1 MPSITLGDI
10 EIDFPY
16 TPYECQKNYM
26 QAVIDALNEKKHAI
40 LESPT
45 GTGKTL
51 CLLCASLG
59 WLEYFL
65 AQQQLRRI
73 DQSWEASKQVDQVL
87 SVGKFD
93 APLIIFSSRTHAQL
107 NQAVQAFKDTVYSS
121 HKIGVLGSRDQLC
134 LLPEVASLE
143 SNPAKVYQC
152 RLRVSTPG
160 RDKLLASMRTSKISD
175 IEDLCKFGRDN
186 RACAY
191 YLSREVKADA
201 EILFMP
207 YNYLLDVKIR
217 SLYGIELTNAIVIF
231 DEAHNIEQVCED
243 AASAT
248 LTSTF
253 LASAIEE
260 LRVMGEYIFN
270 LTSVNEG
277 GLDELEGV
285 EGFPGQNFAG
295 GIKNQFDL
303 TEPSNNAAQ
312 SIGLSSLLTL
322 KGQLLEL
329 ERILDGLGETAS
341 DAGTIRPGEYIFEFL
356 GQAGITP
363 GNQAQTQEL
372 IDQVIGASISMD
384 IAKFKRGRGLSHV
397 AEFLQKVFSD
407 KSTGN
412 SLSLLSRQR
421 SASCFRVHIKVEP
434 PMAQLFRENAAAA
447 TADVWGNN
455 PIRIGDE
462 GGGSTKQ
469 TKNVCLSYWCLTPGK
484 AMHELL
490 SLNVRNIILTS
501 GTLYPISSLQAE
513 LDLHSAIVLQ
523 NPHVINHDQIQVCVL
538 PKAPDNGMLNSSY
551 EYRGNAS
558 YHKSL
563 GLTLVNL
570 FRIVPGG
577 VLIFFP
583 SYALMKSCIQSWQ
596 NCDIYGRLV
605 DAKKTFIEPRDKNQF
620 QQITTGYVEAASS
633 GGGSALFAV
642 MRGKVSEGLDLTD
655 HTSRAV
661 FIVGI
666 AYPPREDPRIKIKM
680 AFLDEQC
687 FQKQQEKSVGKKI
700 EMPTGRQ
707 WYKLQAWRAVNQAV
721 GRVIRHIRDYG
732 MIFLCDERFASQ
744 EARSHL
750 PAWMQSNIRVFDSFG
765 PVVKVTTEFY
775 RSAETKYPTVIKGS
789 SRPPP
794 RRLATVD
801 RASFLARRYLE
812 DGRIAFP
819 SAADHIKTYAG
830 SLASE
835 PESGDFLTDYYSQN
849 TTQEMS
855 AAGEP
860 KKNET
865 PSSSSLLDRVYKS
878 GSSSSQQISSDL
890 RNKRPFFSHSNAPV
904 LSSTKSNSANDDLD
918 QRLLERHRASKRI
931 KLVKERG
938 NMVTKVDSTTPTDY
952 ISSVRALLNRNGATS
967 ENNLF
972 EDFKSALSTYKMT
985 KNESGKS
992 SVERVFAALAGIFLP
1007 LEAPGLLRDF
1017 IVFVRQGD
1025 KARYSDLC
1033 TNITGLSAIPRV
1045 ETAESTSKSEP
1056 TQVDA
1061 QVTRVCANCKKSAIA
1076 DALRSDCGHI
1086 CCFSCWRN
1094 IIEEGNR
1101 RCPTCSVIVRRRNL
1115 TRLARNKLTTMK

>member
-1 MPSITLGDI
+1 MPCVTLGNID
-10 EIDFPY
+10 IDFPY

-73 DQSWEASKQVDQVL
+73 DQSWENSKPVDQVL

-134 LLPEVASLE
+134 LLPEVVSLE
-143 SNPAKVYQC
+143 SNSAKVYQC
-152 RLRVSTPG
+152 RLRVSTRTCEYFRNFDAG
-160 RDKLLASMRTSKISD
+160 RDKLLDSMRTSKIAD

-191 YLSREVKADA
+191 YLSREFKSDA

-248 LTSTF
+248 LTSTS

-270 LTSVNEG
+270 LTSGNEG
-277 GLDELEGV
+277 GLDALEGV
-285 EGFPGQNFAG
+285 DGFPGQTFAG

-329 ERILDGLGETAS
+329 ERLLDGLGEAAS
-341 DAGTIRPGEYIFEFL
+341 DAGTIKPGEYIFEFL

-372 IDQVIGASISMD
+372 IDQVIAASISMD
-384 IAKFKRGRGLSHV
+384 IAKFRRGRGLSHV

-407 KSTGN
+407 KTTGN

-421 SASCFRVHIKVEP
+421 SASCFRVHIKVEL
-434 PMAQLFRENAAAA
+434 PMAQLFRETAAA
-447 TADVWGNN
+447 TTGDVWGNN
-455 PIRIGDE
+455 PIRIGEEE
-462 GGGSTKQ
+462 GGGSTKL

-523 NPHVINHDQIQVCVL
+523 NPHVINHDQIQLCVL
-538 PKAPDNGMLNSSY
+538 PKAPDSGMLNSSY

-680 AFLDEQC
+680 AFLDEQR
-687 FQKQQEKSVGKKI
+687 FKQQQQEQTSVGKKV

-744 EARSHL
+744 EAKSHL

-775 RSAETKYPTVIKGS
+775 RNAEAKYPAVIKGS

-794 RRLATVD
+794 RRLATVH
-801 RASFLARRYLE
+801 RASLLTSRFLE
-812 DGRIAFP
+812 DGRITFP
-819 SAADHIKTYAG
+819 SAADHVKTYAG
-830 SLASE
+830 SLASQ
-835 PESGDFLTDYYSQN
+835 PESGDFLTEYYSQN
-849 TTQEMS
+849 DTQEVS
-855 AAGEP
+855 TEEES
-860 KKNET
+860 KKSEAS
-865 PSSSSLLDRVYKS
+865 SSSSLLDRVYKS
-878 GSSSSQQISSDL
+878 GNSSSQQISSDL
-890 RNKRPFFSHSNAPV
+890 RHKRPFFDDAKASV
-904 LSSTKSNSANDDLD
+904 LSNSKSNSTNDDLD
-918 QRLLERHRASKRI
+918 QRLLERHQASKRI
-931 KLVKERG
+931 KLIKERG
-938 NMVTKVDSTTPTDY
+938 NVVTKVGNTTPTDY
-952 ISSVRALLNRNGATS
+952 ISSVRAILNRNGAAS

-972 EDFKSALSTYKMT
+972 EDFKSALSTYKMG

-1007 LEAPGLLRDF
+1007 LEAPGLLR
-1017 IVFVRQGD
+1017 
-1025 KARYSDLC
+1025 
-1033 TNITGLSAIPRV
+1033 
-1045 ETAESTSKSEP
+1045 
-1056 TQVDA
+1056 
-1061 QVTRVCANCKKSAIA
+1061 
-1076 DALRSDCGHI
+1076 
-1086 CCFSCWRN
+1086 
-1094 IIEEGNR
+1094 GN
-1101 RCPTCSVIVRRRNL
+1101 
-1115 TRLARNKLTTMK
+1115 